1 MWLIA
6 IVVPGT
12 IIENLTMLAVLDE
25 TTLAVRRFLKRRT
38 AGHFDILI

>member
-25 TTLAVRRFLKRRT
+25 TTLAVRRFLKEGLPVIST
-38 AGHFDILI
+38 Y